1 MTRPLLFLIWCLPV
15 LNLMLLGGCGSERD
29 MLHGRVLSAY
39 QSGARFVDAAQLED
53 GMIRGEAIPG
63 ARVELVRDPRSLR
76 REVVADATTD
86 HNGDFSMKVDAFG
99 AGWMSEEWLVRCV
112 HPGYPMVELFES
124 LPTLDGSQVLL
135 IDMSGSSA
143 SRDEQVISEQE
154 RMRREL
160 DRYAR

>member
-1 MTRPLLFLIWCLPV
+1 MTRPLLSILWCLPV
-15 LNLMLLGGCGSERD
+15 LTLLLLGGCGSDRD

-76 REVVADATTD
+76 REVVANATTD

-124 LPTLDGSQVLL
+124 LPILDGSKVLL
-135 IDMSGSSA
+135 IDMSSS
-143 SRDEQVISEQE
+143 STSGGGQVISEQE

>member
-1 MTRPLLFLIWCLPV
+1 MTRPLLFPLWCTAV
-15 LNLMLLGGCGSERD
+15 LHLLLLGGCGSDRD
-29 MLHGRVLSAY
+29 MLHGRVLAAY
-39 QSGARFVDAAQLED
+39 QSGARFVDAAQLDD

-76 REVVADATTD
+76 REVVAKATSD

-124 LPTLDGSQVLL
+124 LPMLDGSKVLL
-135 IDMSGSSA
+135 IDMSGSST
-143 SRDEQVISEQE
+143 STDEHVISEQE
-154 RMRREL
+154 RIRREI